1 MAPTICLHHKFGH
14 CKYGAHCR
22 NLHIEETCSDYP
34 CNNESCS
41 KRHPK
46 PCRYFSMYN
55 FCKFYDGCSFLHRG
69 GNFESEAMKKEIE
82 TLREEIK
89 NLKAVVENMQDQLSR
104 ISKDQT
110 CQSKPPSLRRY
121 SDRNSSVRSSLT
133 LLKDGSAENRPS
145 LHHGVPQL
153 DGAPPHVPQVPVIH
167 FQQDEHQHSEDAVL
181 EHNIVSCS
189 VKTVI

>member
-1 MAPTICLHHKFGH
+1 
-14 CKYGAHCR
+14 
-22 NLHIEETCSDYP
+22 
-34 CNNESCS
+34 
-41 KRHPK
+41 
-46 PCRYFSMYN
+46 
-55 FCKFYDGCSFLHRG
+55 
-69 GNFESEAMKKEIE
+69 MKKEIE

-89 NLKAVVENMQDQLSR
+89 NLKAVVENMQDQLSH
-104 ISKDQT
+104 ITKEQT

-167 FQQDEHQHSEDAVL
+167 FQQDEHQRSEDAVQEHSQLQCENCRQSFKNEEKLQEHQDNYEFGCDECFICYKTKFHVDLHEL
-181 EHNIVSCS
+181 EKYPESTYARDHIPYPTKLQYAAGCRVHTSNEILRM
-189 VKTVI
+189 I